1 MIHPNRTYL
10 LQQKEKC
17 RTLESSLS
25 VLKARRQ
32 ALIVEFLN
40 SARPFLAT
48 RKQISGKYRKA
59 IEALQL
65 SGVREGWDCI
75 ASIASVRGR
84 EAGIEIEPKNILGV
98 KYLEATFP
106 QSIRKK
112 ADERHYD
119 IGRTTPHLEE
129 AIDLFEIIVEI
140 MLQLTG
146 YESKLKKLS
155 EQIRKLSS
163 QYRVLEQRVLPE
175 IYQRLRKT
183 TQYIGEREREDYYR
197 LKRFKDL
204 QRQKSF

>member
-1 MIHPNRTYL
+1 M
-10 LQQKEKC
+10 
-17 RTLESSLS
+17 
-25 VLKARRQ
+25 
-32 ALIVEFLN
+32 IVEFLN
-40 SARPFLAT
+40 SARAFLST

-65 SGVREGWDCI
+65 SGTYEGWDAL
-75 ASIASVRGR
+75 ASIAAVR
-84 EAGIEIEPKNILGV
+84 EDDVGIEIEQKNILGV

-129 AIDLFEIIVEI
+129 AIDHFEIIVEI
-140 MLQLTG
+140 MLQLAG

-163 QYRVLEQRVLPE
+163 QYRVLEQRVLPDL
-175 IYQRLRKT
+175 YQRLRKT
-183 TQYIGEREREDYYR
+183 IQYIGEREREDYYR
-197 LKRFKDL
+197 LKKFKDL
-204 QRQKSF
+204 QNREV